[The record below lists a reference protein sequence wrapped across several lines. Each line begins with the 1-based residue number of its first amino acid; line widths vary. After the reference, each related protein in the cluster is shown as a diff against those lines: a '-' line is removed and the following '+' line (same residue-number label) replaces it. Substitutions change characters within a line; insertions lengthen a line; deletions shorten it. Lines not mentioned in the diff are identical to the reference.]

1 MQRDTSEN
9 GECKIMKSRVTKILL
24 SIAFLP
30 AALAAWFLY
39 REMTASAISYVIS
52 LAMFVFIWLLLFAV
66 QGAIMI
72 VGGYYSADE
81 LK

>member
-1 MQRDTSEN
+1 
-9 GECKIMKSRVTKILL
+9 MKSRVTKILL

-30 AALAAWFLY
+30 AALAAWCLY
-39 REMTASAISYVIS
+39 REMYASAISYVIS

>member
-1 MQRDTSEN
+1 MQ
-9 GECKIMKSRVTKILL
+9 SRVTKILL
-24 SIAFLP
+24 AIAFMAAAFLP

-39 REMTASAISYVIS
+39 REMYASAISYVIS

-66 QGAIMI
+66 QGAVMI
-72 VGGYYSADE
+72 VCGYYSADE